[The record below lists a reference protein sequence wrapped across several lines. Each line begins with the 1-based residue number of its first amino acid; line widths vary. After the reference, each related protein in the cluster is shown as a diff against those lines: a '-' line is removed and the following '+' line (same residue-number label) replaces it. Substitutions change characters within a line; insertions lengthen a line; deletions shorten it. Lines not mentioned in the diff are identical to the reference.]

1 MSSPLHSSAP
11 TSQPHPSPQSP
22 LNGGGG
28 GTSASS
34 LFDDDDDSDNGK
46 DKSKHSNKNDI
57 ICPPPSF
64 NDSKTSLTRPYY
76 LFPLFFLINIITM
89 TDRSIVAG
97 ASQEFSAF
105 VSSAYDSPQVVQ
117 DNPDAGIGLLQAS
130 FIFGYAVSLLLSGHY
145 VHKIRWKPLVFSS
158 LCVWWLGVLGSGNA
172 KQ

>member
-1 MSSPLHSSAP
+1 MSLPLYSSAP

-22 LNGGGG
+22 LNDD
-28 GTSASS
+28 
-34 LFDDDDDSDNGK
+34 DDDDDSDNGK
-46 DKSKHSNKNDI
+46 EKYVNSN

-64 NDSKTSLTRPYY
+64 NDPTTSSTRPYY

-105 VSSAYDSPQVVQ
+105 VSSAHDSPQVVQ